1 MIKLRLWGEREE
13 VNKLEELICNSGL
26 VRVTSISEPYK
37 DRGASVYERVYM
49 DVVLIDDGAVD
60 KPKTK
65 LISRG
70 AGHEES

>member
-1 MIKLRLWGEREE
+1 MIKLRLWGEPS
-13 VNKLEELICNSGL
+13 ELAELTKHIKSDE
-26 VRVTSISEPYK
+26 RVSVLKVSNQYQYK
-37 DRGASVYERVYM
+37 GKSYNVRVYM